1 MRKFFILCLMTF
13 VICVTAK
20 AQNGKW
26 EYPYNKADELL
37 GTENHYANIFT
48 DTNGNYFVCW
58 SNDFSIK
65 IGTNK
70 GIFDYYDNEVV
81 ARIGFYENGKLI
93 EKEIV
98 RLCIPNGDSDTAFIK
113 SDYKSQLLGEK
124 IILHIKTKGS
134 VRIVINKYSGAD
146 CDITIPMN
154 KNIKFN
160 GLSKKNEYLLEKS
173 KRIYEIGR
181 KEQEKLDSLSKEEDK
196 VRAKQRK
203 MLDESLNILMELV
216 NKSADKL

>member
-1 MRKFFILCLMTF
+1 MKKIIFFLAIALL
-13 VICVTAK
+13 VCVNAN

-26 EYPYNKADELL
+26 EYHYNKADELL
-37 GTENHYANIFT
+37 GVENHYANIFT

-58 SNDFSIK
+58 SNDFSVK

-93 EKEIV
+93 EKKIV
-98 RLCIPNGDSDTAFIK
+98 RLYVPNGDSNTAFIK
-113 SDYKSQLLGEK
+113 NDYVSQLLGEK
-124 IILHIKTKGS
+124 IILHLKTKGS
-134 VRIVINKYSGAD
+134 VRIIINKYSGAD

-154 KNIKFN
+154 KDINFN
-160 GLSKKNEYLLEKS
+160 GLSKKNEYLLEISKS
-173 KRIYEIGR
+173 IYETTK
-181 KEQEKLDSLSKEEDK
+181 KEQEWLDSLTKK
-196 VRAKQRK
+196 RAKARAEERK
-203 MLDESLNILMELV
+203 IIDESLNILMEVV

>member
-1 MRKFFILCLMTF
+1 MKKIIFFLAMALL
-13 VICVTAK
+13 VCVNAN

-26 EYPYNKADELL
+26 EYHYNKADELL

-58 SNDFSIK
+58 SNDFSVK

-70 GIFDYYDNEVV
+70 GIFDFYDNEVV
-81 ARIGFYENGKLI
+81 AQIGFYENGKLI

-98 RLCIPNGDSDTAFIK
+98 RLYVPNGDSNTAFIK
-113 SDYKSQLLGEK
+113 SDYVSQLLGEK
-124 IILHIKTKGS
+124 IILHLKTKGS

-154 KNIKFN
+154 KGIKFN
-160 GLSKKNEYLLEKS
+160 GLSEKNKYLLEIRKE
-173 KRIYEIGR
+173 RER
-181 KEQEKLDSLSKEEDK
+181 KEQERLDSLSKE
-196 VRAKQRK
+196 
-203 MLDESLNILMELV
+203 LNESLNILMEIRASV
-216 NKSADKL
+216 DKI

>member
-1 MRKFFILCLMTF
+1 MRKFFILCLITF
-13 VICVTAK
+13 VMCVNAI

-26 EYPYNKADELL
+26 EYHYNKADELL

-98 RLCIPNGDSDTAFIK
+98 YLYVPNGDSDTAFIK
-113 SDYKSQLLGEK
+113 SDYESKLLGEK
-124 IILHIKTKGS
+124 IILHLKTKGS

-154 KNIKFN
+154 KGIKFN
-160 GLSKKNEYLLEKS
+160 GLSKKNEYLLEIS
-173 KRIYEIGR
+173 KCTYETTR
-181 KEQEKLDSLSKEEDK
+181 KEQEELDSLSKVIAEEYK
-196 VRAKQRK
+196 KIHK
-203 MLDESLNILMELV
+203 MDSIGLNMLMEV
-216 NKSADKL
+216 VKKSADKL